1 MVVVFFA
8 AATWIGIAVFLR
20 LNNGWY
26 GAGWG
31 AWGIE
36 LNVFIACLAVLA
48 TAIGPAI
55 RSAFRLAKAAG
66 VAGQLAEGRLRA
78 S

>member
-8 AATWIGIAVFLR
+8 AATWIGIAAFLR
-20 LNNGWY
+20 LNNGWYGAGRGAY

-36 LNVFIACLAVLA
+36 LNVFIACLTVLA
-48 TAIGPAI
+48 SAIGPAI
-55 RSAFRLAKAAG
+55 RSAFRLAKR
-66 VAGQLAEGRLRA
+66 VE
-78 S
+78 